1 MSIGLLILIAA
12 LFVTCLVF
20 SWIFRLLKATI
31 RIGIYV
37 VAIALILQLF
47 FGISPNEVLQQI
59 SQIPQKFGQIISD

>member
-1 MSIGLLILIAA
+1 MMTGLLILIA

-47 FGISPNEVLQQI
+47 FGIGPNEVLQQI
-59 SQIPQKFGQIISD
+59 SQIPQELGQIISD